1 MNLPLPLFNIYNM
14 NILFIVPYVPNL
26 IRVRPYNLIK
36 ELSARG
42 HRVTV
47 LTLWSGESER
57 LDVEHLSEIA
67 AEIKAIPLSKTRSIW
82 NCLRALPSRTPLQ
95 AVYSWQPRMAKQLV
109 ELMKPSNSSP
119 GFDVIHVEHLRG
131 ARYGVHIRRQQKGL
145 VGDIPVLWD
154 SVDCISSL
162 FRKAAQQSERRV
174 SRWIAQ
180 FEQGRTERYERWL
193 LEKFDRVLVTS
204 TEDKQALLNLASD
217 KSAPITVLPNGV
229 DLDYF
234 SVDGNRPRASAT
246 LVISGKMSYHA
257 NVSMVLYFVNEILPR
272 IRYQRPD
279 VELWIVGKDPPRE
292 ILTLAENPGITVT
305 GTVPD
310 IRPFLMQATLAI
322 VPLTYGA
329 GVQNK
334 VLEAMAC
341 GTPVVSSPIAVSALK
356 IVPEEEVLI
365 GENPETFAHAVL
377 SLIENQEQ
385 QRELGEAGR
394 RYVARNHRWP
404 HIAEQLE
411 SIYDEI
417 IHFRR

>member
-1 MNLPLPLFNIYNM
+1 M

-26 IRVRPYNLIK
+26 IRVRSYNLIK

-57 LDVEHLSEIA
+57 LDVEHLCEIA
-67 AEIKAIPLSKTRSIW
+67 VEVMATPLPKILSISNCLKAIP
-82 NCLRALPSRTPLQ
+82 SRMPLQ
-95 AVYSWQPRMAKQLV
+95 AVYCWHPRMAKQLV
-109 ELMKPSNSSP
+109 ELLKPSNSSP

-131 ARYGVHIRRQQKGL
+131 ARYGVHIRRQPKSL
-145 VGDIPVLWD
+145 VGDVPVLWD

-162 FRKAAQQSERRV
+162 FRKAAQQSERRA
-174 SRWIAQ
+174 SRWIARI
-180 FEQGRTERYERWL
+180 EQGRTERYERWL
-193 LEKFDRVLVTS
+193 VEQFDRVLVTS
-204 TEDKQALLNLASD
+204 TEDKQALMNLTND
-217 KSAPITVLPNGV
+217 KSAPISILPNGV
-229 DLDYF
+229 DLAYF
-234 SVDGNRPRASAT
+234 SVDGNRPRAPAT

-272 IRYQRPD
+272 IWYQRSD

-292 ILTLAENPGITVT
+292 ILTLAKHPKITVT

-310 IRPFLMQATLAI
+310 IRPFLMQATMAI

-341 GTPVVSSPIAVSALK
+341 GTPVVSTPTAISALK
-356 IVPEEEVLI
+356 VVPEEEVLI
-365 GENPETFAHAVL
+365 GASPEVFAHAVL
-377 SLIENQEQ
+377 LLIENQEQ
-385 QRELGEAGR
+385 QRKLGEAGR
-394 RYVARNHRWP
+394 RYVERNHRWP
-404 HIAEQLE
+404 QIAEKLE

-417 IHFRR
+417 IRSRR

>member
-1 MNLPLPLFNIYNM
+1 M

-26 IRVRPYNLIK
+26 IRVRPYNLIR
-36 ELSARG
+36 ELSSRG

-47 LTLWSGESER
+47 LTLWRSDQERQDVKHLGEITTE
-57 LDVEHLSEIA
+57 V
-67 AEIKAIPLSKTRSIW
+67 KAVPLPMTRSIW
-82 NCLRALPSRTPLQ
+82 NCLRALPTRTPLQ
-95 AVYSWQPRMAKQLV
+95 AVYCWQPAMAKQLV
-109 ELMKPSNSSP
+109 ESIECENGS
-119 GFDVIHVEHLRG
+119 GRYDVIHVEHLRG
-131 ARYGVHIRRQQKGL
+131 ARYGVLAKKQMKTNAG
-145 VGDIPVLWD
+145 VPPVIWD

-162 FRKAAQQSERRV
+162 FRKAARQNERRT

-193 LEKFDRVLVTS
+193 LGKFDRILVTS
-204 TEDKQALLNLASD
+204 KEDRQALMNLANNP
-217 KSAPITVLPNGV
+217 SAPITILPNGV

-234 SVDGNRPRASAT
+234 SSDGDRPRSTAT

-272 IRYQRPD
+272 IWSQRSD

-292 ILTLAENPGITVT
+292 ILGLAEHPEITVT

-310 IRPFLMQATLAI
+310 IRPFLTQATLAV

-341 GTPVVSSPIAVSALK
+341 GTPVVSTPAAISALK
-356 IVPEEEVLI
+356 VVPEEEVLL
-365 GENPETFAHAVL
+365 GANPEAFAQAVL
-377 SLIENQEQ
+377 SVLENQHQ
-385 QRELGEAGR
+385 QRKLGEAGR
-394 RYVARNHRWP
+394 RYVERNHRWP
-404 HIAEQLE
+404 YIAEQLE

-417 IHFRR
+417 IHLGR